1 MVRIP
6 PFQGGSPGSIPGV
19 GIGMWVP
26 LKTANMCM
34 SIICGVLAQVVERAL
49 SMCEVGGSMPPYS
62 NSLIAQLVR
71 ACDC

>member
-6 PFQGGSPGSIPGV
+6 PFQGGGPGSSSGV

-49 SMCEVGGSMPPYS
+49 SMREVGGSMPPYS
-62 NSLIAQLVR
+62 IFVLS
-71 ACDC
+71 